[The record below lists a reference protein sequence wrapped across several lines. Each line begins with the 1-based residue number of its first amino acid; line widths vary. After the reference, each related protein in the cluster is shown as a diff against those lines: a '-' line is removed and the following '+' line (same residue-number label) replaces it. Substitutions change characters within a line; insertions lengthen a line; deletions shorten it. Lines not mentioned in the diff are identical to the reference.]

1 MNLTAR
7 QTADL
12 KVMALEGAKNAN
24 IALTLGIS
32 VEDVHTARSRLG
44 YTIEK
49 ASEMKTSPC
58 GCCGAPVPDD
68 EDYFYE
74 LLNGENTYFC
84 ERCKLTVDYVN
95 SFDTEDYGEYG
106 EEEENELEDKDE
118 IQNS

>member
-1 MNLTAR
+1 
-7 QTADL
+7 
-12 KVMALEGAKNAN
+12 MALEGAKNAN

-68 EDYFYE
+68 EDYFNHKNIV
-74 LLNGENTYFC
+74 LMRIIFM
-84 ERCKLTVDYVN
+84 
-95 SFDTEDYGEYG
+95 SF
-106 EEEENELEDKDE
+106 
-118 IQNS
+118 